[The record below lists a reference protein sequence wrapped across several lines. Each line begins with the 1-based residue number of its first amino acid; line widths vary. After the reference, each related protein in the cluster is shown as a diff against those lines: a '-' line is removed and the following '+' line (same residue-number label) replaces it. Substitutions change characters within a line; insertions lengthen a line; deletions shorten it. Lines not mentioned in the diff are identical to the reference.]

1 MMLPFCCNRFFTG
14 RSDSPKKWTTGLI
27 FLLAVLIACGEAPP
41 PEYIAGGPVQFEV
54 RAGETVSRWCARLD
68 GTPLRC
74 SVVAEIARD
83 NAIFEGL
90 PFAPPAVSDGA
101 PNSLAR
107 FEGLFVPGPYR
118 FEAGESAP
126 DMLRFMLERGAD
138 RFEGMENAAGENTP
152 RLDLRAYERLIL
164 ASIVE
169 KEAVANRKYERVAS
183 VFLNRLAKNDYLG
196 SCPTVE
202 YALGYH
208 RAFLLLDDLKLD
220 SPYNAYR
227 RRGLPPTPIAFF
239 SDGALAAALR
249 PANTDDYFFVF
260 DWTRSK
266 LTFAVDYEDHER
278 NANVARANFVQRY
291 GREAMYKEHPGVFYE
306 VIAR

>member
-1 MMLPFCCNRFFTG
+1 MMFPFRCNRFFT
-14 RSDSPKKWTTGLI
+14 RWSESRKKWTTGPI
-27 FLLAVLIACGEAPP
+27 FLLIALCTCGEADP
-41 PEYIAGGPVQFEV
+41 PEYIAGGPLDFEI
-54 RAGETVSRWCARLD
+54 RAGERVSRWCARLD
-68 GTPLRC
+68 DTPLRC

-83 NAIFEGL
+83 NAIFDGL
-90 PFAPPAVSDGA
+90 PYTPPALTEGA
-101 PNSLAR
+101 PDALAR
-107 FEGLFVPGPYR
+107 FEGLFVPGRYR
-118 FEAGESAP
+118 FEAGERAP
-126 DMLRFMLERGAD
+126 DMLRAMLERGAA
-138 RFEGMENAAGENTP
+138 RFAGMENAAGAGAP
-152 RLDLRAYERLIL
+152 RLQLSPYERLVL

-169 KEAVANRKYERVAS
+169 KEAVANRRYERVAS
-183 VFLNRLAKNDYLG
+183 VFVNRLAKNDYLG

-208 RAFLLLDDLKLD
+208 RAFLLLDDLKFD

-266 LTFAVDYEDHER
+266 LTFAVAYEDHER
-278 NANVARANFVQRY
+278 NANYARANFVQRY
-291 GREAMYKEHPGVFYE
+291 GREAMYREHPGVFYE
-306 VIAR
+306 AIAR